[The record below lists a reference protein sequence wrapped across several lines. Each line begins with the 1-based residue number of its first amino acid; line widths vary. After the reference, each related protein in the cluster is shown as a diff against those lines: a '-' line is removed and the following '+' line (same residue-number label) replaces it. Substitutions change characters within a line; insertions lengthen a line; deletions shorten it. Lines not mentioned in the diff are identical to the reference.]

1 MLSQS
6 KFLDFDVLVLAFL
19 FCNGYLVLL
28 FVQICPQHWECEN
41 SMRIYVYPFSPE
53 RLNQMCVYCN
63 VLHWNN
69 PCVSGIWHMA

>member
-6 KFLDFDVLVLAFL
+6 TLLDFDVLVLACL

-41 SMRIYVYPFSPE
+41 HMHIYVYLFSPE
-53 RLNQMCVYCN
+53 RLNQM
-63 VLHWNN
+63 
-69 PCVSGIWHMA
+69 